1 MNRHPM
7 RFIVAAVAA
16 AVAAL
21 LVPIPASAGPA
32 MMAYPGMAIAQ
43 GDSACAIGFIDTR
56 RRIAYSAGH
65 CATTQTVTDQ
75 AGRTIGV
82 VALSEH
88 NRAGHKRTGP
98 RDSVIDYQ
106 VIALNSNI
114 QATNQLG
121 PNGTRPLITEPGVKP
136 KPGMKVCQLGP
147 ATGSSCGTIEAVNDG
162 WFTMAPG
169 SMTSQHGDS
178 GAPVYTYTTASGPKP
193 VIVGILRGL
202 NGGQVAAV
210 SWPDTMMR
218 AIYAAAEA
226 TA

>member
-1 MNRHPM
+1 MNLHPM

-32 MMAYPGMAIAQ
+32 MMAYPGMAITQ

-56 RRIAYSAGH
+56 RRIAH
-65 CATTQTVTDQ
+65 CATGQTVTDQ
-75 AGRTIGV
+75 AGRPIGV

-88 NRAGHKRTGP
+88 NRAGQKRTGP

-106 VIALNSNI
+106 VIALNSNV

-147 ATGSSCGTIEAVNDG
+147 VTGSSCGTIEAVNDG

>member
-75 AGRTIGV
+75 AGRPIGV

-147 ATGSSCGTIEAVNDG
+147 VTGSSCGTIEAVNDG

-169 SMTSQHGDS
+169 SMASQHGDS